1 MHNTQVRQSKAG
13 HFIMYIIT
21 DEPIP
26 TRGIRRIGGVFVRS
40 MSFIVSLKLPMG
52 RNSLKKQVRR

>member
-1 MHNTQVRQSKAG
+1 
-13 HFIMYIIT
+13 MYIIT